1 MILKKSAKARK
12 HKAELVQA
20 HRAYEDG
27 RAPVPRLTE
36 YQAALI
42 KKHRKAED
50 SESVKD
56 VIEKMIS

>member
-1 MILKKSAKARK
+1 MILKKDAKPRK
-12 HKAELVQA
+12 HKAELV
-20 HRAYEDG
+20 RARRTYEDG

-42 KKHRKAED
+42 KKHRKTED

-56 VIEKMIS
+56 KPESMIS